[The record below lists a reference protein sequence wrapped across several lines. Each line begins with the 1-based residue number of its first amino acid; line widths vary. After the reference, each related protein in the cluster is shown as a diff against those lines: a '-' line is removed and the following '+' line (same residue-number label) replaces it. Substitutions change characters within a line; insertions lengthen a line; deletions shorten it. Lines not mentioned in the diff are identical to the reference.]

1 MAKYNDDFRA
11 ELKKGF
17 LDAIGKMTDYRIRIN
32 AAGWVDKE
40 GLTQDDYL
48 EICHAVEAQY
58 IVPEPPVIEEPV
70 EDTTDEVIGNTPAEE
85 TEIEDETILD
95 GEEPTETET
104 EIIEDSTIEEE
115 LPETESTEQITEEV
129 IENPVEDIP
138 ESEPAEP
145 TE

>member
-58 IVPEPPVIEEPV
+58 IVPEPPVEESIEDIP
-70 EDTTDEVIGNTPAEE
+70 TEE

-95 GEEPTETET
+95 DGEETET
-104 EIIEDSTIEEE
+104 EITTD
-115 LPETESTEQITEEV
+115 ETV
-129 IENPVEDIP
+129 ENTYLDENIF
-138 ESEPAEP
+138 
-145 TE
+145 

>member
-58 IVPEPPVIEEPV
+58 IVPEPPVV
-70 EDTTDEVIGNTPAEE
+70 EDIPTEE

-95 GEEPTETET
+95 DEEGTETEVEGTEEPT
-104 EIIEDSTIEEE
+104 EIIEDSTNE
-115 LPETESTEQITEEV
+115 ESTEATE
-129 IENPVEDIP
+129 
-138 ESEPAEP
+138 
-145 TE
+145 